1 MKSKIQK
8 EMRKI
13 RVQLKVHDISEEEKE
28 FLREELA
35 KLRLKEQEEKRK
47 AQAFCA

>member
-1 MKSKIQK
+1 MKSKLQK

-13 RVQLKVHDISEEEKE
+13 RLQLKVHDITEETKE
-28 FLREELA
+28 FLRVELE

-47 AQAFCA
+47 AQAPCA

>member
-1 MKSKIQK
+1 MKSKLQK

-13 RVQLKVHDISEEEKE
+13 RLQLKVHDITDEKKAY
-28 FLREELA
+28 LRVELA

-47 AQAFCA
+47 AHASCA